1 MILVISLKI
10 KMFKSICK
18 INLFLTFFFL
28 ILTHTLRAEI
38 VNQINIEG
46 NQRISTEAIKMFAD
60 VSINEDLSENDLNK
74 ILKKLYET
82 NFFDL
87 VSVKI
92 SNKIL
97 VIRVKENPIIQNIN
111 YEGIKSSKLLEELKK
126 NIILKPRSSYNEN
139 LADKDKKKIK
149 SFLKN
154 RGYYFSKVEISIQE
168 LQDNK
173 IDIDYNISLGEKA
186 KIKRIS
192 FIGEKIF
199 KDKKLKGIILSEEYK
214 PWKFLSGKKYLNE
227 EVINYDERL
236 LKNFYLNKGYYNVKV
251 NSSYAKVVNNQSF
264 ELIFNIDANSKL
276 FFGDLKIDLP
286 DDFSKSNYEKV
297 EKFFKKLENEPYSIN
312 RIEDIVEK
320 IETITIDEQYES
332 IKASVNEK
340 VVSNRIN
347 INFKIE
353 EMEKFFI
360 ERINIFGNNV
370 TRESVIRNQIE
381 IDEGDPF
388 NEILYAKSLNNI
400 KALNFF
406 EEVNAKILEGNQFN
420 TKIIDIEITEKAT
433 GEIFAGVGT
442 GTDGSNFSFGVKEN
456 NYLGRGVKIDSNL
469 SVSDERIKGKFLV
482 SNPNYKNSDK
492 NLDLSLEATST
503 DRLATSGYK
512 SNVTG
517 FGIGTNFEYLDD
529 FRVGLATRNSIEK
542 ISVDSSASSRQKK
555 QEGNY
560 FDSFIGLDFL
570 YDKRNQKYQT
580 TSGFI
585 SSYSTNIPIISDT
598 NTLTNTYNYKIFKE
612 LYENNV
618 STFSFLFKGASS
630 LTDDDIKLSERLYIP
645 GRKLRGFESGKIGP
659 KDGSDYIGGNY
670 ISVLNATT
678 TVPKILE
685 NVQSV
690 DIVMFA
696 DAANI
701 WGVDY
706 NSSLDKSGIRSS
718 IGIGLD
724 WLTPV
729 GPLTFSLAQPIT
741 KEPTDTE
748 ETFRFNIGTSF

>member
-126 NIILKPRSSYNEN
+126 NILLKPRSSYNEN
-139 LADKDKKKIK
+139 LVDKDKKKIK

-154 RGYYFSKVEISIQE
+154 RGYYFSKIEISIEE
-168 LQDNK
+168 LPDNK
-173 IDIDYNISLGEKA
+173 IDINYNISLGEKA
-186 KIKRIS
+186 KIKKIS

-276 FFGDLKIDLP
+276 FFGDLKMDLP

-340 VVSNRIN
+340 VVSNKIN

-406 EEVNAKILEGNQFN
+406 DEVNAKILDGNQFN

-469 SVSDERIKGKFLV
+469 NVSDERIKGKFLV

-492 NLDLSLEATST
+492 NLDLSLEATSI

-512 SNVTG
+512 TNVTG

-542 ISVDSSASSRQKK
+542 ISVDSSASSSQKK

-618 STFSFLFKGASS
+618 STFSFLFKGANS

-685 NVQSV
+685 NAQSV

-724 WLTPV
+724 WLTPI

-741 KEPTDTE
+741 KEPNDIE

>member
-1 MILVISLKI
+1 
-10 KMFKSICK
+10 MFKSVYK
-18 INLFLTFFFL
+18 INLFLVFFFFL
-28 ILTHTLRAEI
+28 FIQTLRAEI
-38 VNQINIEG
+38 VKEINIEG
-46 NQRISTEAIKMFAD
+46 NQRISIETIRMFAD
-60 VSINEDLSENDLNK
+60 VSINEDLSENDLNE
-74 ILKKLYET
+74 ILKKLYQT

-92 SNKIL
+92 SNQIL
-97 VIRVKENPIIQNIN
+97 VIRVTENPIIQNIN
-111 YEGIKSSKLLEELKK
+111 YEGIKSSQLLEELKK
-126 NIILKPRSSYNEN
+126 NIILKSRSSYNEV
-139 LADKDKKKIK
+139 LLDKDKKKIK
-149 SFLKN
+149 NFLKN
-154 RGYYFSKVEISIQE
+154 KGYYFSKIEILIEE

-173 IDIDYNISLGEKA
+173 ININYDISLGEKA
-186 KIKRIS
+186 KIKKIS

-199 KDKKLKGIILSEEYK
+199 KDKKLKGVILSEEYK
-214 PWKFLSGKKYLNE
+214 PWKFLSGRKYLNE
-227 EVINYDERL
+227 EVIIYDERL
-236 LKNFYLNKGYYNVKV
+236 LKNFYLNKGYYNVEI
-251 NSSYAKVVNNQSF
+251 NSSFAKITNDQSF

-276 FFGDLKIDLP
+276 FFGNLKIDLP
-286 DDFSKSNYEKV
+286 ADFSKSNYEKV

-312 RIEDIVEK
+312 RIEDIVDK
-320 IETITIDEQYES
+320 IETITINEQYES
-332 IKASVNEK
+332 IQANVNEEII
-340 VVSNRIN
+340 SNKIN

-353 EMEKFFI
+353 EMEKFYI

-388 NEILYAKSLNNI
+388 NQILYSKSLNNI

-406 EEVNAKILEGNQFN
+406 KDVNAEILDGNQFN
-420 TKIIDIEITEKAT
+420 TKIINIEISEKAT

-456 NYLGRGVKIDSNL
+456 NFLGRGVKVDTNL
-469 SVSDERIKGKFLV
+469 NVSEERIKGKFLV

-492 NLDLSLEATST
+492 NLDLSIEATAI
-503 DRLATSGYK
+503 DRLDTSGYK
-512 SNVTG
+512 SNVTA

-585 SSYSTNIPIISDT
+585 SSYSVNMPIISDT

-630 LTDDDIKLSERLYIP
+630 LTGDDVKLSERLYIP

-670 ISVLNATT
+670 VSTINATT
-678 TVPKILE
+678 TVPIME
-685 NVQSV
+685 NVQTV

-706 NSSLDKSGIRSS
+706 DSSLDKSGIRSS
-718 IGIGLD
+718 VGVGLD

-729 GPLTFSLAQPIT
+729 GPLTFSFAQPIT
-741 KEPTDTE
+741 KEPTDIE
-748 ETFRFNIGTSF
+748 ESFRFNIGTSF